1 MSTDKIPITIGALTL
16 PANHFNNNSFVLPRP
31 TSTITSITS
40 ITTTA
45 GVMVAPTDVN
55 AIVYG
60 NSWTKRGGDIDGEAA
75 GDQSGYSVAISAD
88 GTIIAIGGRFN
99 DGSGNLLPDSGN
111 VRVYRYNANKTT
123 ANSSGPAG
131 WDQIGGDIDGEA
143 SADYSGTSIGI
154 SADGTVL
161 AIGANHNDGTGVD
174 AGHVRVYKYNAT
186 KASANSLGPAGWDK
200 LGGDIDGEAAGDQ
213 SGGTDWNSNSVKI
226 SADGTIVAIGSAAN
240 SGNGAGSGHVRV
252 YKYNA
257 TKASA
262 NGLGPAGWD
271 KLGADID
278 GEASGDQGGYT
289 IGLSADGTTVAI
301 GAWGNDGAGS
311 DSGHVRV
318 YKYTPSKTVAVTN
331 QSDASF
337 GPIGWNRL
345 GADIDGEV
353 GGDRSGT
360 GVALSADGTVVA
372 IGAHLNNGYTGHVR
386 VYKYTPSKIVAVT
399 NQSDISFGP
408 IGWNRL
414 GADIDGEAGND
425 FSGADIAISADG
437 TIVAIGATTN
447 DGSATDAGHV
457 RIYKYTPSK
466 TVAVTNQSDASFGPI
481 RWTRLGADIDGEA
494 ANDWSGH
501 SMALSA
507 DGTTVIIGARFNDGT
522 SGNTSDNRGSARVYN
537 ISTTN
542 TLTYSSSNSS
552 VADIYEN
559 LLLIKG
565 VDGTSTIIASQA
577 GNTIYGKLDVAST
590 TYTLEYNTF
599 TYTSS
604 NPNAAT
610 VTSTGTVTKVG
621 NGRTTLT
628 ATQAETRS
636 YLSGSTVLVYYPP
649 NQTSADFS
657 GVNLSNADFTD
668 FNFTNANLTNAN
680 VTNAILTNA
689 NLSNMRIVGATL
701 TGITFSDTQKLQ
713 LRQNA
718 DNVAAN
724 IAAIALPATL
734 TTSDIIAAIPT
745 LKAADLVNIQTIR
758 VLTPDINNNNSVTVA
773 PSVVEGFYIGVS
785 PDTAVSINGVV
796 YQTTTSGAG
805 AGAGQVVDNNG
816 TPVDFIKIGAVLY
829 RVYAGS
835 IIGIPVDPNY
845 YKVKSYG
852 LGTVLTTAAIGSSS
866 GNVGATGVTGPV
878 GFAGINGA
886 TGATGV
892 FGYQG
897 VTGNTGEVGAT
908 GTQGSTG
915 ATGVRG
921 NTGAHGV
928 VGATGSTGEI
938 GATGPNTA
946 KGNTGATGVRGPTG
960 YTGIY
965 GRQGDSGI
973 TGNTGATGAIGATGP
988 TGESVAVGNTGA
1000 TGANGGGATGANIW
1014 GRGAGGDIGA
1024 PAVYYNIGRVGIQTD
1039 PSLPANTQ
1047 YILDVSGNIKTNGVM
1062 NISDYRIKKEIM
1074 YIADD
1079 AHTDRQILSNQIHK
1093 LRPVMFQNSL
1103 RNHAWEYGF
1112 LAHEIQEIFPE
1123 LVNGAKDDEYLQAV
1137 SYHQLFAIC
1146 CEEIKTLNARLERL
1160 ENA

>member
-1 MSTDKIPITIGALTL
+1 MSLDKIPITIGALTL
-16 PANHFNNNSFVLPRP
+16 PGNHFNNNSFVLPRP
-31 TSTITSITS
+31 TSTITSITT

-143 SADYSGTSIGI
+143 STDYSGTSIGV
-154 SADGTVL
+154 SADGTII

-174 AGHVRVYKYNAT
+174 AGHVRVYKYNASKT
-186 KASANSLGPAGWDK
+186 TANSLGPAGWDK

-226 SADGTIVAIGSAAN
+226 SADGTIVAIGSAVN
-240 SGNGAGSGHVRV
+240 NGNGAVSGHVRV

-289 IGLSADGTTVAI
+289 IGLSADGTAVAI

-345 GADIDGEV
+345 GADIDGEAA
-353 GGDRSGT
+353 GDRSGT

-372 IGAHLNNGYTGHVR
+372 IGAHFNNGYTGHVR

-414 GADIDGEAGND
+414 GADIDGEAGDD

-507 DGTTVIIGARFNDGT
+507 DGTTVIIGARFNDGA

-565 VDGTSTIIASQA
+565 VDGTSTIIATQT

-636 YLSGSTVLVYYPP
+636 YLSGSTVLIYYPP

-657 GVNLSNADFTD
+657 GVNLSNTDFTS

-680 VTNAILTNA
+680 MTNAILTNA

-701 TGITFSDTQKLQ
+701 TGVTFTDTQKLQ

-724 IAAIALPATL
+724 IAAIDLPATL

-745 LKAADLVNIQTIR
+745 LKPADLVNIQTIR
-758 VLTPDINNNNSVTVA
+758 VLTPDINNNNSVTVT

-796 YQTTTSGAG
+796 YQTTAIG
-805 AGAGQVVDNNG
+805 GAGQVVDNNG

-866 GNVGATGVTGPV
+866 GNVGATGATGPV

-897 VTGNTGEVGAT
+897 VTGSTGVVGAT
-908 GTQGSTG
+908 GAQGPTG
-915 ATGVRG
+915 MTGVRG
-921 NTGAHGV
+921 NTGANGV
-928 VGATGSTGEI
+928 VGATGPTGEI

-973 TGNTGATGAIGATGP
+973 TGNTGATGAIGATGA

-1014 GRGAGGDIGA
+1014 GRGAGGATGV
-1024 PAVYYNIGRVGIQTD
+1024 VYYNIGRVGIQTD

-1062 NISDYRIKKEIM
+1062 NISDYRIKTEIV
-1074 YIADD
+1074 YLSDN
-1079 AHTDRQILSNQIHK
+1079 AHTGRQILSNQIHQ

-1103 RNHAWEYGF
+1103 RNNAWEYGF

-1123 LVNGAKDDEYLQAV
+1123 LVNGIKDNEELQAV

-1160 ENA
+1160 EKA